1 MLADIERVAWG
12 LAGRDRPLLVTRL
25 IIVFLM
31 LGSFALVFAELV
43 RRSEEMSFR
52 PQPTASRCGGSTGT
66 PCPQRAL

>member
-1 MLADIERVAWG
+1 V
-12 LAGRDRPLLVTRL
+12 PLPVTRL

-52 PQPTASRCGGSTGT
+52 PQPTASRCGDSAGT

>member
-1 MLADIERVAWG
+1 MFGSTHQPDEADILPVA
-12 LAGRDRPLLVTRL
+12 RL

-43 RRSEEMSFR
+43 RQSEAMSNR
-52 PQPTASRCGGSTGT
+52 PLPTASRCGDAVGM